1 MGKRSKHISFFF
13 LALLVLIKVS
23 SLHVYAHQDADAA
36 NDHCA
41 WCQLSLETQHQEFLF
56 AEVAALPEGLPGLPA
71 YCEPV
76 APEVFAA
83 RQIPHSERFC
93 RPPPAI
99 L

>member
-1 MGKRSKHISFFF
+1 MGKRSKDISFFF

-23 SLHVYAHQDADAA
+23 SLHVYAHQDSEAA
-36 NDHCA
+36 YEHCA
-41 WCQLSLETQHQEFLF
+41 WCQLSFETQQQEFLF
-56 AEVAALPEGLPGLPA
+56 VEVGSLPVELPGLPA

-83 RQIPHSERFC
+83 RQIPHNARFC